1 MWYITCLHVLI
12 LYCQHIAFTA
22 IVLCRQVSR
31 QRDARTK
38 RETAT
43 QDRVAAAQQKED
55 DARAA
60 FMAQMGL
67 QAGQKITIKPRES

>member
-1 MWYITCLHVLI
+1 MIT
-12 LYCQHIAFTA
+12 LY
-22 IVLCRQVSR
+22 RQVSR

-43 QDRVAAAQQKED
+43 QDRVAAAQQKEA

-67 QAGQKITIKPRES
+67 KAGQKVTIKPREN